1 VRPQGPRIY
10 VGGESPQGRALA
22 AANTDVFLMN
32 GRPLDQLPPIIT
44 DVRARPRPLPAPL
57 VFGMSAFVIAR
68 KTRAEAEK
76 EFSRLLE
83 LSRADNLSEL
93 FGKADPQAAMFK
105 LNTDLP
111 IVGTNGG
118 TASGLVGSYGE
129 VAEGMARFHHAGIDT
144 FMLQFQPIESE
155 LDRFIAEVGPRLAQT
170 VGLDSSDRLLPGEAS
185 PRPSE
190 RKGVQQPVALQHNQ

>member
-1 VRPQGPRIY
+1 M
-10 VGGESPQGRALA
+10 SAASSAQGRALA

-32 GRPLDQLPPIIT
+32 GRPLDQLPAIIA

-57 VFGMSAFVIAR
+57 AFGMSAFVIAR

-76 EFSRLLE
+76 EFNRLLE
-83 LSRADNLSEL
+83 LSRADDLSEL

-111 IVGTNGG
+111 VVGTNGG
-118 TASGLVGSYGE
+118 TASGLVGSYDE
-129 VAEGMARFHHAGIDT
+129 VAEGMARFERAGIDT

-155 LDRFIAEVGPRLAQT
+155 LDRFVAEVVPRLAQT

-185 PRPSE
+185 E
-190 RKGVQQPVALQHNQ
+190 RNGIQQPVALQHGQ